1 MDNSYNGQFDPSL
14 ISLLEDAIDFAVYQI
29 AIDPTHP
36 YGGRVIM
43 FSPSLKEIAA
53 IDDPWNFESW
63 FLNIHPDD
71 KQRVIDAN
79 HRSWTE
85 SVRYDETAR
94 HYNESKGGWTWVRTI
109 STPVFDSENKLSHF
123 TGLVLDIT
131 EQKLADDELIHREA
145 FENLLLSLATKFINL
160 EPNDLDNAVNTA
172 LKDIGEFTEVDR
184 SYLFTFSDDLN
195 IMTCTNEWCAPGISP
210 HIHELSNILV
220 ADRQWSNNKILNGEI
235 LYIPSVNNLP
245 KEAQN
250 EKLVFQQQ
258 NIKSLL
264 AVPLVYQS
272 NILGFFGFD
281 SVQAEKSWSDD
292 SVALLQMVASIITN
306 AQENKKAHK
315 ALLAAYDD
323 LEQRVSDRTLELEI
337 ANYKLQKE
345 IEQRKQAEESLKISQ
360 ALYSE
365 VFENSTKQLFI
376 IEVMPNENFR
386 ILRTN
391 PKHQQHSGLSPDQIW
406 GKTIDEV
413 IMPEVAQAIKQHYLD
428 CIKARHAIEY
438 EELGPSPYWDI
449 ENIRTFRTTV
459 APVFD
464 DKGKIVR
471 LVGASDDIS
480 DQKTAQKILLEQER
494 AEAVSNERGRLA
506 RELHDAV
513 TQTLFST
520 TLTAEVL
527 PKIFEKNPEAGLK
540 KLGELRELTRG
551 ALAEMR
557 TLLMELRPEA
567 LADAE
572 LHDLLQHLTNAFIA
586 RARVPIQL
594 KLVGICSLP
603 VEVKVAFYRIAQEA
617 LNNITKHADPDQVI
631 LSLSCLPE
639 RFDLIIEDNGQG
651 FDIKQELGSDHF
663 GLKIMY
669 ERAKE
674 VGAHLEIESHE
685 NQGTRIYLHWIPESG
700 KPPESNDKGK

>member
-1 MDNSYNGQFDPSL
+1 MDNSFNGQFDPSL

-63 FLNIHPDD
+63 FINIHPDD
-71 KQRVIDAN
+71 KKRVIDAN
-79 HRSWTE
+79 YLSWTE

-131 EQKLADDELIHREA
+131 EQKLADDELKHREA

-160 EPNDLDNAVNTA
+160 EPNAVDNAVNTA

-184 SYLFTFSDDLN
+184 SYLFTFSDDLKL
-195 IMTCTNEWCAPGISP
+195 MTCTNEWCAPGISP
-210 HIHELSNILV
+210 HIHQLSNIIV
-220 ADRQWSNNKILNGEI
+220 TDRQWSNNKILNGEI

-245 KEAQN
+245 EEAQN
-250 EKLVFQQQ
+250 EKRVFQKQ

-281 SVQAEKSWSDD
+281 SVQAEKTWSDD

-323 LEQRVSDRTLELEI
+323 LELRVSDRTLELEI

-345 IEQRKQAEESLKISQ
+345 IDQRKQAEESLQISE
-360 ALYSE
+360 ALNSE
-365 VFENSTKQLFI
+365 VFDHSPLQLFI
-376 IEVMPNENFR
+376 VEVLPDGHFR
-386 ILRTN
+386 VLRTN
-391 PKHQQHSGLSPDQIW
+391 PAHQQVSGLTSEKVW
-406 GKTIDEV
+406 GKTLEGIL
-413 IMPEVAQAIKQHYLD
+413 IPEVAAAVNQHYHD
-428 CIKARHAIEY
+428 CIKAGHTIAY
-438 EELGPSPYWDI
+438 EEQGPSPYWDL
-449 ENIRTFRTTV
+449 ERIRTFRTTV

-464 DKGKIVR
+464 NQGNIVR
-471 LVGASDDIS
+471 LVGASEDIT
-480 DQKTAQKILLEQER
+480 DQKTAQKILMEQER

-586 RARVPIQL
+586 RARIPIEF
-594 KLVGICSLP
+594 KIDGNCSLP

-631 LSLSCLPE
+631 LSLSCHPE
-639 RFDLIIEDNGQG
+639 RFDLIIEDNGRG
-651 FDIKQELGSDHF
+651 FDINRELGSDHF

-669 ERAKE
+669 ERADE

-685 NQGTRIYLHWIPESG
+685 NQGARIHLQWLPESG
-700 KPPESNDKGK
+700 KPPKSDEKGK